1 MNRETAKISARI
13 LLPLLG
19 ILAWP
24 VSGFSQVTGAEIE
37 EIEELPVISS
47 SEIEELVG
55 PIALYPDDLL
65 AVVLP
70 AATYPLQVVEA
81 ARFLEALE
89 GDPSLEPDS
98 DWDDSVVALLN
109 YPEVLAMLN
118 EDLDWTWRLGEAVV
132 AQQSDVIAAIELF
145 RDRAYAAGNLESDDY
160 QQVSHEGGSI
170 QITPVAE
177 DVIHVPYYEPEEVV
191 VYQPQRVY
199 YYYPRPYPVYYY
211 PYPSHYVFHH
221 GRFWGV
227 TTAFTIGWSLHHLNV
242 YHHSFYGHPYYGYT
256 YWDRWWYRRPDIHI
270 YNNYYVRNYG
280 PNYNRYRDGDRWYP
294 NVRSTIRPSDQR
306 VTRTRYYPG
315 TGSTRD
321 NSNPVVIN
329 RTTPV
334 REDPQ
339 VIRFKDRPY
348 EISDRT
354 PSARPSTERGPT
366 TRQPTTTRPSTNMNT
381 RTVNTPTATSTY
393 SPRPKAVTEREP
405 RAKPDRSNQFT
416 GNSQPSRDV
425 RQAPTRPS
433 QQRSQ
438 PSRPT
443 QPTRAKPPSRPP
455 QATTQPSRQPTS
467 RSTSSRSSQSKSS
480 NSRSSGSRT
489 SNSRESSRKN

>member
-1 MNRETAKISARI
+1 MNRETAKINVRI
-13 LLPLLG
+13 LLPLLAVV
-19 ILAWP
+19 AWP
-24 VSGFSQVTGAEIE
+24 VSGLSQVAGAEIE

-70 AATYPLQVVEA
+70 AATYPLQIVEA

-132 AQQSDVIAAIELF
+132 AQQSDVISAIELF
-145 RDRAYAAGNLESDDY
+145 RDRAYTAGNLESDDY
-160 QQVSHEGGSI
+160 QLVSHEGGSI
-170 QITPVAE
+170 QITPVEE

-191 VYQPQRVY
+191 VYQPQPVY

-211 PYPSHYVFHH
+211 PYPSHYVFHR

-227 TTAFTIGWSLHHLNV
+227 TTAFTIGWNLHHLNV
-242 YHHSFYGHPYYGYT
+242 YHHSFHGHPYYGYT

-294 NVRSTIRPSDQR
+294 NVRSTIRSSDQR

-315 TGSTRD
+315 TRSTRS
-321 NSNPVVIN
+321 NTNPVAIN

-334 REDPQ
+334 REDPP
-339 VIRFKDRPY
+339 VIKFRDRPY

-354 PSARPSTERGPT
+354 RTVRPATEREPR
-366 TRQPTTTRPSTNMNT
+366 TRQPTTTRPS
-381 RTVNTPTATSTY
+381 A
-393 SPRPKAVTEREP
+393 
-405 RAKPDRSNQFT
+405 
-416 GNSQPSRDV
+416 SRDV
-425 RQAPTRPS
+425 RRSPTRAT
-433 QQRSQ
+433 Q
-438 PSRPT
+438 PSRAS
-443 QPTRAKPPSRPP
+443 QQVK
-455 QATTQPSRQPTS
+455 TQPSRQPTS
-467 RSTSSRSSQSKSS
+467 RSTSFRSSQPKSPGSRSSRSSQPKSPSSRSSGSSQPKSS
-480 NSRSSGSRT
+480 SSRSSGSSQPKSSGSRSSGSRSSKSRG
-489 SNSRESSRKN
+489 SNRKD